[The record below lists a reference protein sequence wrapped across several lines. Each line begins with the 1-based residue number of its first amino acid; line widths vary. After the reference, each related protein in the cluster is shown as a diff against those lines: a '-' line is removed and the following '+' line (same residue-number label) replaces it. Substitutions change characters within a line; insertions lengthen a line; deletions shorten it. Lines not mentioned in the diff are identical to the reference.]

1 MAALSAISEA
11 LARGRLDYAA
21 LAELARLAIAACAG
35 IERIVA
41 DASATSIRLAP
52 VAVGRLLRDVST
64 EAALRGAHVLV
75 AVPDDLPDVAADA
88 VRLRQAL
95 DNLVA
100 NALAVSPAGGEVV
113 LAGVSTGEELL
124 LTVSDHGPGIAAEE
138 QERIFEPGVR
148 LHSGYPGSGLGL
160 AIAKAIA
167 EAHGGR
173 LTVDSSPGAGATF
186 TLAVPL
192 RAVTTT

>member
-1 MAALSAISEA
+1 MAALSAISDA
-11 LARGRLDYAA
+11 LARGRLDSAA

-192 RAVTTT
+192 RAATTT